1 MFALQTQGPEFDAPR
16 NHVDKQTKL
25 SQAWWCSYNL
35 SSGRWS
41 LVDSLGLVA
50 SLAYLMCYRPVRDPL
65 SRIKKKKRPKAPEGW
80 QLRLS
85 SDPYTCG
92 HVHLYY
98 TCTHVNTHRGKGK
111 TERDGRGERNCM
123 WDSEFPISM
132 KFLFFLIFIYST
144 IHLNHSL
151 SFLHSS
157 QFPPPIP
164 TSTPLLS
171 SPRREQTSQDI
182 SWTQHKVE

>member
-1 MFALQTQGPEFDAPR
+1 MVQLQPQLWEVKSGWFTGLGGSPSLLD
-16 NHVDKQTKL
+16 VL
-25 SQAWWCSYNL
+25 QASERPPLKNL
-35 SSGRWS
+35 
-41 LVDSLGLVA
+41 
-50 SLAYLMCYRPVRDPL
+50 
-65 SRIKKKKRPKAPEGW
+65 KKKKRPKAPEGW

-85 SDPYTCG
+85 SDPHTCG

-144 IHLNHSL
+144 IHPNHSL

-157 QFPPPIP
+157 QFPPPLIP